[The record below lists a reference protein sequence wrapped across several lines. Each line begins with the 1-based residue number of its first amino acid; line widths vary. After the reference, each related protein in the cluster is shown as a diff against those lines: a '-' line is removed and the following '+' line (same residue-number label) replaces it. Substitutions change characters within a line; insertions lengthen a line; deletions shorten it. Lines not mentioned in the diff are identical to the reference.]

1 MRIGTVRGRVGERAW
16 GGGHTAHGLKEWCPC
31 EIPSTPRGLSR
42 FRPAQVLETNLQEI
56 LTAVKE
62 QEELET
68 KGSKVAAAKLKLKQQ
83 LS

>member
-1 MRIGTVRGRVGERAW
+1 VRSQ
-16 GGGHTAHGLKEWCPC
+16 AHGA
-31 EIPSTPRGLSR
+31 TRGLSR
-42 FRPAQVLETNLQEI
+42 FGVAQVLETNLQEI
-56 LTAVKE
+56 LTSVKE